1 VIRLTTRAAAAA
13 LAAALLALPGLA
25 EQADRN
31 RPTQIEAD
39 RLSAD
44 DARRITVF
52 EGNVVLSKG
61 TLSVRADRVVVRQDA
76 EGYQHATATG
86 SPVRFRQKSDAR
98 GELPGAWTEAEARR
112 VEVDDREQKIEL
124 FEQARVLRG
133 EDEVRGEYIMLD
145 QRTEVFSASAPKG
158 SAAPASRVRAVIQ
171 PRTPPAPAE
180 APATVPPAS
189 TGGKPPAR

>member
-1 VIRLTTRAAAAA
+1 MIRLTTRAAAAGF
-13 LAAALLALPGLA
+13 AAALFALPGLT

-31 RPTQIEAD
+31 RPTLIEAD

-44 DARRITVF
+44 DARKITVF
-52 EGNVVLSKG
+52 EGNVVLGKG

-76 EGYQHATATG
+76 AGYQHATATG
-86 SPVRFRQKSDAR
+86 NPVHFRQKSDAR
-98 GELPGAWTEAEARR
+98 GDLPGVWTEAEARR

-145 QRTEVFSASAPKG
+145 QRSEVFSASAAKG
-158 SAAPASRVRAVIQ
+158 SSAPAGRVRAVIQ
-171 PRTPPAPAE
+171 SKTPPAAE
-180 APATVPPAS
+180 QAPAPAPPAA